1 MKRKYSNFTLHSI
14 HILRNQSPS
23 AISEPVNYEI
33 REGNELLWK
42 KGFVYVF
49 QFPNC
54 FLEGMQ
60 RCNCFPAR
68 TSFLNTSY
76 LFQSHYCNVRFA
88 YIRNPL
94 YIGGTCSVARTEVY
108 RGLERWMNVLSKL
121 NMRWKDDHMC
131 TTTALQKCI
140 RLHPENALPRSR

>member
-1 MKRKYSNFTLHSI
+1 M
-14 HILRNQSPS
+14 
-23 AISEPVNYEI
+23 E
-33 REGNELLWK
+33 K
-42 KGFVYVF
+42 KGLCMCFNFQIAVRKECKGVIVF
-49 QFPNC
+49 
-54 FLEGMQ
+54 
-60 RCNCFPAR
+60 RVR